1 MNMHEQGVAGSRI
14 AGVCRTARFATIGFV
29 DGVSVLA
36 HPLSNFL
43 KNANRLFRNG
53 AISSRTDTQKI
64 ISTITRAGDEITN
77 HRSRV
82 FLVVIGV
89 LVSPAI
95 VKRHAGLPRTAAA
108 LGSNMLF
115 RRREVALKFVAVVHD
130 DLRL

>member
-1 MNMHEQGVAGSRI
+1 
-14 AGVCRTARFATIGFV
+14 V

-53 AISSRTDTQKI
+53 AISSRTDIQKI

-82 FLVVIGV
+82 FPVVIGA

-108 LGSNMLF
+108 LGSDVLF
-115 RRREVALKFVAVVHD
+115 RSGKIALKLVAIVHD
-130 DLRL
+130 DSRLKLEDHFV